1 MSPGIE
7 LVAYAGPRSSSTAS
21 SLSYGCTI
29 DPGLDEPG
37 EVCIR
42 VELCLLDFARV
53 NDVYDIVD
61 SDRCLVG
68 VLSIA
73 SYMKVEIWRTSATLV
88 AATIFHDFVGRN
100 TLRCSLLERL
110 ACSGRTIVSLSR
122 MAFRIVST
130 HCRISLTPGRNI
142 SMPPLVPAVLII

>member
-21 SLSYGCTI
+21 SLSCGCTI

-37 EVCIR
+37 EVCIG

-53 NDVYDIVD
+53 NNVDNIVD
-61 SDRCLVG
+61 SDGCLVG

-73 SYMKVEIWRTSATLV
+73 SYMKVEMLYEGGNLADLCDIGSGDNFPRFRRQEHLAL
-88 AATIFHDFVGRN
+88 FVVG
-100 TLRCSLLERL
+100 E
-110 ACSGRTIVSLSR
+110 VS
-122 MAFRIVST
+122 V
-130 HCRISLTPGRNI
+130 
-142 SMPPLVPAVLII
+142 